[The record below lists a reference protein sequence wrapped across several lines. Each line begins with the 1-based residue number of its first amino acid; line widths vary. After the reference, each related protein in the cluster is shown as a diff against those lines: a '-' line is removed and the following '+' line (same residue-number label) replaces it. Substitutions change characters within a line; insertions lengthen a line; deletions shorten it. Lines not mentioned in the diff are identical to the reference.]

1 MRYSLTREDVA
12 REFLGIP
19 RNFHSHVPRRFDV
32 DGHVPHCGHA
42 PYIDGSHDGFIMA
55 SKIGKKWSISKC
67 DIFIDTYINVKA
79 LLIFGLEQKV
89 YIWHIKM
96 KLQHEPRT

>member
-1 MRYSLTREDVA
+1 
-12 REFLGIP
+12 
-19 RNFHSHVPRRFDV
+19 VPRRFDV

-89 YIWHIKM
+89 YICHIKM
-96 KLQHEPRT
+96 KLQHESRT